1 MYCLHLPAINLED
14 KMNPPMSTH
23 QRHRLKRLLLETV
36 NSILGLFNEAVGML
50 DYKHWLDN
58 PVQLLLFKHIFK
70 DHFQVKGVL
79 LELRPFCRSNAEPQ
93 LTFQSA
99 YMRLTI
105 QGQIKDWV
113 VGPLMDM
120 REMSHNQIHKAIDED
135 NWMVTLFGQELEA
148 VPSPST
154 PSHRPRQCLH
164 SLDYLH
170 DKMIRLEKRKSW
182 IDQRQMV
189 TDNLWKLPTKL
200 QRSSKWHC
208 EKTSNQSVPT
218 TA

>member
-23 QRHRLKRLLLETV
+23 QRHHLKRLLLETV

-70 DHFQVKGVL
+70 DHFQVKEFL

-135 NWMVTLFGQELEA
+135 N
-148 VPSPST
+148 
-154 PSHRPRQCLH
+154 
-164 SLDYLH
+164 
-170 DKMIRLEKRKSW
+170 
-182 IDQRQMV
+182 
-189 TDNLWKLPTKL
+189 
-200 QRSSKWHC
+200 
-208 EKTSNQSVPT
+208 
-218 TA
+218 